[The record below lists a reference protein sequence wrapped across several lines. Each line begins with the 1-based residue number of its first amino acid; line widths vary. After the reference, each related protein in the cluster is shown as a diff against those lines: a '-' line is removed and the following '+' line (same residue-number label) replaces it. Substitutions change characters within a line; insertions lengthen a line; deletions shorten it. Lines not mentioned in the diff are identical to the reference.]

1 MTSSERIGRAAP
13 ISRHPQ
19 TGADFKAPSTWTISS
34 AVPDNNAVALSAI
47 SLKCYLAVREAWAD
61 SLALAAGRARER
73 AHVGARVCRKVRL
86 NRTRSSSGR
95 HASRKLAQVNGS
107 TRKRRKDN
115 RYPHPS
121 RGTQRQQDSNSA

>member
-61 SLALAAGRARER
+61 SLALAAGPARGRAP
-73 AHVGARVCRKVRL
+73 VGARLCPKGRL
-86 NRTRSSSGR
+86 EPNPPFLLQTFVEEACASYRVHPRT
-95 HASRKLAQVNGS
+95 
-107 TRKRRKDN
+107 
-115 RYPHPS
+115 P
-121 RGTQRQQDSNSA
+121 